1 LKQIARLRAARSGL
15 AALILPLAVF
25 AGGSAAG
32 PATLAP
38 EEIRPGMRG
47 TALTVFSG
55 LEPRSFPVELLGVL
69 EGNRAKG
76 DLILFRGLGDT
87 LAYVGVVEGMSG
99 SPVYVDGRLV
109 GAIAFAFAFAKEP
122 FGMITPI
129 GEMLAGLD
137 RADEAP
143 GGWMGGMGG
152 LYGELKEAFVARR
165 WGDGLWDALIPS
177 PVSSGEATA
186 MVALSATGWTED
198 AESLLGRFA
207 ERAGLPRPIPGAA
220 ASNGDGGPPN
230 DLGPGSALGVVLIDG
245 DATLSAIG
253 TLTHREGNRI
263 LAYGHPLF
271 HAGPVEL
278 PMTSVRIHT
287 IVPSIGVSFKMGSAG
302 PIVGAIRQ
310 DLRAGVVGVIGEA
323 PAMLPVR
330 LAIEGTSGREVFRYR
345 TARGTMLEPF
355 LLNWVAA
362 NSLLQQGWRTGE
374 TSVDARIAI
383 HYNGGRTLTRRDR
396 IDTSSPA
403 GDVAGS
409 ILGPIPLLLANPF
422 GKVSIDSVAFDLSY
436 RPGSRRTT
444 LVDLRSGEGR
454 IQAGERIRLVAR
466 LVDYQRAERE
476 LTIDLPVPGRWA
488 GQTLLIVA
496 AGGRA
501 DPVGGEARGL
511 PASRARADDRSPG
524 AGTLGRPDSSDRRG
538 RRERSDGLGPRP
550 RACALRT
557 AGSRG
562 ARATDPGFPGR
573 GRSLSP
579 RLRRGGGD
587 RAGRPRTRP
596 LAWLGLGRSRH
607 GQQRRARGARAESAS
622 RREEDRRGRSRDGRP
637 DGARRNRI
645 A

>member
-122 FGMITPI
+122 IGMITPI

-496 AGGRA
+496 GGARDLTDWDRDRAPALYEPRDLEGLERLIRDFPDEGDLLVRVYGEGEGTALGDRELGRLPGSVLAVLGTANRGGPAGPAPNPLLDERRIDAGGVVTGALMVR
-501 DPVGGEARGL
+501 VGIE
-511 PASRARADDRSPG
+511 
-524 AGTLGRPDSSDRRG
+524 
-538 RRERSDGLGPRP
+538 
-550 RACALRT
+550 
-557 AGSRG
+557 
-562 ARATDPGFPGR
+562 
-573 GRSLSP
+573 
-579 RLRRGGGD
+579 
-587 RAGRPRTRP
+587 
-596 LAWLGLGRSRH
+596 
-607 GQQRRARGARAESAS
+607 
-622 RREEDRRGRSRDGRP
+622 
-637 DGARRNRI
+637 
-645 A
+645 